1 MTKNVGRKTKNVG
14 QKGVAELFSSSTMAD
29 LLKVFFLHTGEEFYQ
44 RELSRLTGDSL
55 YLVQRELARLE
66 RTGLIKK
73 DRRGNRVYYQ
83 AQEEN
88 PAFLDLKRFFIKTIA
103 LGDKLSEALAP
114 LVSKI
119 SLAFIYGSVAA
130 AEDKPRSD
138 VDLLVIGKIGL
149 KELSKILGPL
159 SRDLGREFNPT
170 VYSPKEFN
178 RKIAEG
184 NVFIESVIKGPK
196 IWLVGDQDELAGL
209 VG

>member
-14 QKGVAELFSSSTMAD
+14 QKGVAELFSSSTMTD

-103 LGDKLSEALAP
+103 LGDKVSEALAP

-178 RKIAEG
+178 KKIAEG

>member
-14 QKGVAELFSSSTMAD
+14 QKGVAELFSSSTMTD

-103 LGDKLSEALAP
+103 LGDKVSEALAP